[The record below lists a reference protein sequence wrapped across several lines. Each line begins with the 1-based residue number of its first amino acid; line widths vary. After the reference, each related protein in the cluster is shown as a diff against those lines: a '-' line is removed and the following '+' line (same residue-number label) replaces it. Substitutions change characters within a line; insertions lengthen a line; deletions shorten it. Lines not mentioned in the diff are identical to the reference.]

1 MMNSGTMVRPMRDA
15 VRSLRK
21 LMAEKNNSFKSTFG
35 IVFQLKLIPI
45 QLLTLVNTLIDGPN
59 CTVVSQASLSFA
71 QIIFQTLNLHL
82 VIMKYHFVEVILTMR
97 HH

>member
-1 MMNSGTMVRPMRDA
+1 MMNSGTMARPMRDV

-21 LMAEKNNSFKSTFG
+21 LMAEKNNSFKGTFD
-35 IVFQLKLIPI
+35 IDCQLKLIPI
-45 QLLTLVNTLIDGPN
+45 QLLTLVNTFIDGPA
-59 CTVVSQASLSFA
+59 CTVVSQASLSIA